1 MRELYTL
8 LRKYLRPLKKFF
20 LNLIKI
26 FSKIFLILIPNYIL
40 DYVLERRCK
49 CSYKNDFFFVRNFNS
64 LCRFRAST
72 FATKE
77 PDTLDWISSFQKNAI
92 FLDIGANIGIYSIFA
107 AKFTK
112 KIYSFEPDALNYA
125 LLNLNIKD
133 NSLDEKIS
141 AYPVSIHNSFKF
153 DYLNLQNYQFGG
165 ALSSFSNNKDQFE
178 KRFNPSFRQGSYSIT
193 IDYFIS
199 NLEIKI
205 KENLYCKI
213 DVDGNEKIV
222 LDGAKKTLKNKIFK
236 SILVE
241 LDSTRTDYKK
251 VMSIFKKNGYA
262 LISKKSSPIFQSI
275 FGTTMNHIFELK

>member
-1 MRELYTL
+1 MRKLYKL

-26 FSKIFLILIPNYIL
+26 FSKIFLILIPDYIL

-77 PDTLDWISSFQKNAI
+77 PDTLDWISSFGKNAI

-133 NSLDEKIS
+133 NLLVEKIS

-193 IDYFIS
+193 IDYFFS
-199 NLEIKI
+199 NLEIKK
-205 KENLYCKI
+205 KENVYCKI

-222 LDGAKKTLKNKIFK
+222 LEGAKKTLKNKIFK

-241 LDSTRTDYKK
+241 LDSKRSDYKK

-262 LISKKSSPIFQSI
+262 LISKKSSPIFQST